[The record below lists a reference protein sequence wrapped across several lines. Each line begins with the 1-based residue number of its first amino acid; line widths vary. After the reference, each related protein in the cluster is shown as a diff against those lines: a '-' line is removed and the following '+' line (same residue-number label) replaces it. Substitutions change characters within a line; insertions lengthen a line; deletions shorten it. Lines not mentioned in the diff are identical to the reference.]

1 MSLTAVIIGATGLV
15 GSALLKKLLSHK
27 DIDKVIAVSRRP
39 LSVNSPKLDNL
50 VIDFSAV
57 DSIADKI
64 HGDVFFSCLGTTKKQ
79 AGSIAAQ
86 RIVDFDFQLEFARI
100 AAANGIPHYCLV
112 SSSAAN
118 SGSLSPYLKMKG
130 ELEDQ
135 IKDLNFQ
142 RITILQPSLLL
153 GQRHEQRTG
162 ESIGALLLPWLCR
175 LPGLRRYRPIQG
187 EEVATKLLQQAL
199 RPAAMAAKIDTL
211 ALDNVFPQKDQ

>member
-15 GSALLKKLLSHK
+15 GSALLEKLLSHK
-27 DIDKVIAVSRRP
+27 DIDKVVAVSRRP
-39 LSVNSPKLDNL
+39 LNVNSPKLDNL

-86 RIVDFDFQLEFARI
+86 RIVDFDYQLASARI

-118 SGSLSPYLKMKG
+118 SNSLSPYLKMKG

-135 IKDLNFQ
+135 IKDLNFE

-162 ESIGALLLPWLCR
+162 ESIGTLFLPWLCR